1 MRKEMEVLYV
11 EGVAIHDGPES
22 CAVACEGEREALT
35 GGVWAGLL
43 SREIS
48 IQIRVPTLSKRAE
61 GHVADGVI
69 ASRLVDP
76 ARSENPGTHADSH
89 AREPGGPMIA
99 RGSWLMPRPGWF
111 AGWGSCW
118 WWAVRGTPMA
128 GSP

>member
-48 IQIRVPTLSKRAE
+48 IQIRVPTLSKRVE
-61 GHVADGVI
+61 GHVADG
-69 ASRLVDP
+69 ATREPSRGPCAVGEP
-76 ARSENPGTHADSH
+76 RH
-89 AREPGGPMIA
+89 ARRFSCA
-99 RGSWLMPRPGWF
+99 RTGRPDDRPW
-111 AGWGSCW
+111 
-118 WWAVRGTPMA
+118 
-128 GSP
+128 